1 MFKPNKLPI
10 HLAEFVK
17 RERRGAVGGG
27 GGECREKGKVQIK
40 SAGARFSDMS
50 TEQDV
55 ASPASAVL
63 ERRQSH
69 TTQQKRKQEE
79 CAATRTAAAR
89 SPETGSDGEWS
100 GDNDPLSD
108 CKESAKSI
116 RGGGGKG
123 RIHVKRV

>member
-1 MFKPNKLPI
+1 M
-10 HLAEFVK
+10 
-17 RERRGAVGGG
+17 GG
-27 GGECREKGKVQIK
+27 GGEVSGKVQIK

-108 CKESAKSI
+108 CKGKREEYK
-116 RGGGGKG
+116 GGGKEMG
-123 RIHVKRV
+123 ECT

>member
-1 MFKPNKLPI
+1 M
-10 HLAEFVK
+10 
-17 RERRGAVGGG
+17 
-27 GGECREKGKVQIK
+27 QTK
-40 SAGARFSDMS
+40 SAGARFSDMN

-69 TTQQKRKQEE
+69 TTQQKRKQK